1 MGKLTF
7 YVITP
12 SVIVMF
18 LWQASCEEV
27 MKAIDADGD
36 GEVTRE
42 EFVQNAM
49 KSPFIASLLK

>member
-1 MGKLTF
+1 
-7 YVITP
+7 
-12 SVIVMF
+12 
-18 LWQASCEEV
+18 